1 MHLMTGF
8 QWIDNLIPE
17 GIPFPSSTVVTG
29 PGGAGKPLI
38 GAMLADTWLKNGGTL
53 IYLLINS
60 EREYAQS
67 LLQHFEQDI
76 GKYKD
81 QIVYVEFDPLMD
93 GVEKPGSNILRA
105 NLLKPENL
113 DLALDE
119 AKVILPKSD
128 TGHLIYGAA
137 LNILLFSRTY
147 GEEIHKKFLALMMS
161 DENTLFTISNNSNE
175 EQAAQW
181 EEAADN
187 LFFTHGKGIMQLGF
201 KIEKMDNVAFS
212 DEEVNVPLTEDEL
225 RSMRSEADKSRKHLI
240 PMIRKI

>member
-1 MHLMTGF
+1 MYLMTGF
-8 QWIDNLIPE
+8 KWLDALLPE
-17 GIPFPSSTVVTG
+17 GIPFPSSTVITG
-29 PGGAGKPLI
+29 PGGAGKPLV
-38 GAMLADTWLKNGGTL
+38 GAMLADAWLNNGGTL

-67 LLQHFEQDI
+67 LLRHFEQDI

-93 GVEKPGSNILRA
+93 GVEKISSNSLRA

-113 DLALDE
+113 DLALSE
-119 AKVILPKSD
+119 AKVLLPESD
-128 TGHLIYGAA
+128 TGNLIYGAA

-147 GEEIHKKFLALMMS
+147 GEAIHKKFLSLMKS

-187 LFFTHGKGIMQLGF
+187 LFFTHGKGIMHLGF
-201 KIEKMDNVAFS
+201 KIERMNHVAFS
-212 DEEVNVPLTEDEL
+212 DEEIDIPLTEDEL

>member
-1 MHLMTGF
+1 MTDF
-8 QWIDNLIPE
+8 QWLDNLIPE
-17 GIPFPSSTVVTG
+17 GIPFPSSTVITG
-29 PGGAGKPLI
+29 PGGAGKPLL
-38 GAMLADTWLKNGGTL
+38 GAMLADAWLKNGGTL

-67 LLQHFEQDI
+67 LLRHFEQDI

-113 DLALDE
+113 DLVLDE

-128 TGHLIYGAA
+128 TGHLIYGVA

-147 GEEIHKKFLALMMS
+147 GEAIHK
-161 DENTLFTISNNSNE
+161 TI
-175 EQAAQW
+175 
-181 EEAADN
+181 
-187 LFFTHGKGIMQLGF
+187 L
-201 KIEKMDNVAFS
+201 
-212 DEEVNVPLTEDEL
+212 
-225 RSMRSEADKSRKHLI
+225 
-240 PMIRKI
+240 